1 MKYNQ
6 IISENIER
14 MNLKK
19 VRIKVDPAIVGIS
32 KDLSNCN
39 GYEGYV
45 LAEDE
50 KSLKILVINP
60 DLQGDTSVMNIP
72 PEYLEKLANI
82 NDNLNALKV
91 FIILA
96 LGVSAD
102 DPIIH
107 QLAASESIDDVEVFL
122 RDKGLTDEDIVDL
135 YKYYIANE

>member
-6 IISENIER
+6 IILESIEK
-14 MNLKK
+14 MNLKR
-19 VRIKVDPAIVGIS
+19 VRIKVDPANVS
-32 KDLSNCN
+32 VNKDLSNCN

-60 DLQGDTSVMNIP
+60 DLQGDTSVMDIP
-72 PEYLEKLANI
+72 PEYLERLANI
-82 NDNLNALKV
+82 NDNLDALKE

-96 LGVSAD
+96 LGVPAD
-102 DPIIH
+102 DPIIQ

-122 RDKGLTDEDIVDL
+122 RDKGLTDEDIVEL

>member
-82 NDNLNALKV
+82 NDNLNALKE